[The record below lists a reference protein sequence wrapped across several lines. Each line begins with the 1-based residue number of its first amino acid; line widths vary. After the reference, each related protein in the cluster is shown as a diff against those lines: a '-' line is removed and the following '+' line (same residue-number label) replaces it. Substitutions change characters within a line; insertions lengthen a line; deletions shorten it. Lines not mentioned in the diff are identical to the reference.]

1 MRADKTDQSF
11 ASTIHLAAAVITPD
25 DSQHALVGAADT
37 EAARHMVRG
46 TESELPSTPATTH
59 ACRNHGWIGA

>member
-1 MRADKTDQSF
+1 M
-11 ASTIHLAAAVITPD
+11 IHLAAAVITPD
-25 DSQHALVGAADT
+25 DSQHTLVGAADS
-37 EAARHMVRG
+37 EAARHMVRD